1 MSDEAL
7 DTFTNTSV
15 VLGLGDAVGS
25 TRSSLAGVRALVGGQ
40 LAELAA
46 GTVVVLD
53 ALLAV
58 TRRTAR
64 DGGRNDYFLVC
75 QSRLYKESNIAVVVG
90 SLFRIAGPGDRVIQ
104 MSKCADDKR
113 S

>member
-1 MSDEAL
+1 M
-7 DTFTNTSV
+7 

-53 ALLAV
+53 TLLAV
-58 TRRTAR
+58 ARRTAR
-64 DGGRNDYFLVC
+64 DGGRSDYFLGC
-75 QSRLYKESNIAVVVG
+75 QSRLDKNSNIIVG
-90 SLFRIAGPGDRVIQ
+90 SLFRIAGPGD
-104 MSKCADDKR
+104 
-113 S
+113 